1 VIVDLKSKNAE
12 LQEQLDTML
21 LSAFDDDLQD
31 LDINRALRL
40 IPLFKLNLF
49 KLNLFKLNF
58 IKFIYLQ
65 ICTDGVLPD
74 QLSVNTD
81 NSRP

>member
-1 VIVDLKSKNAE
+1 MIVDLKSKNAE

-49 KLNLFKLNF
+49 KLNF